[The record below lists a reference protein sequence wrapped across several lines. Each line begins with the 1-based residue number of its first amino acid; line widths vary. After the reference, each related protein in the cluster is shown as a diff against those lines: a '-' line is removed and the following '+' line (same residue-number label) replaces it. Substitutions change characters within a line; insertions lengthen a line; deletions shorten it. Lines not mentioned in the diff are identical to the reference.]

1 ATACPTSTPPRAPWR
16 CRSDQKL
23 FGGKEA
29 VFVAALDLCFE
40 RIEMTLASAPAT
52 GTPQQI
58 LDAMGDAYADLIAD
72 RTLLLIQVHAQSV
85 AMIPAI
91 GDALRAG
98 LARITRFASQRSGA
112 ENV

>member
-1 ATACPTSTPPRAPWR
+1 MRTLGISTHA
-16 CRSDQKL
+16 
-23 FGGKEA
+23 
-29 VFVAALDLCFE
+29 
-40 RIEMTLASAPAT
+40 
-52 GTPQQI
+52 I
-58 LDAMGDAYADLIAD
+58 LAD

-112 ENV
+112 EDADVQRFMAYGQLCHLVVTSGVAELDEDWARTLTSGLRHPKL